1 MYYLTADIGGTNARF
16 SLFEKRENSY
26 FMLTTSWSSSQKKS
40 FTEIYKEL
48 YSLDARFSPE
58 NIESCVFAVA
68 GPIEN
73 ENYGILTNLS
83 WNLDVNELRSDIPNF
98 PPVKLVND
106 FSAQAM
112 AFVHKREHGFTRLF
126 SEKVEAKEDKYE
138 YPIVVTGAGTGFG
151 VSALH
156 MKDSKVVLAPSEGG
170 HQVCPFYL
178 SDSFEVEFSNFICKE
193 LSIDFPTLDN
203 VLTGSGLRLINKFIT
218 GEDIPS
224 VQIPTDAKAFEYF
237 SIWLARALRN
247 LALTLLPSTIVLT
260 GGISA
265 KHEHIFSDAFYKE
278 FTNSRT
284 HHSYLKTVSLYL
296 NKDENVAL
304 YGCTEFF
311 NK

>member
-26 FMLTTSWSSSQKKS
+26 FMLTTSWISSHKKS

-48 YSLDARFSPE
+48 YSLDERFSPE

-73 ENYGILTNLS
+73 ENYGVLTNLS
-83 WNLDVNELRSDIPNF
+83 WDLDVNELRNDIPNF

-112 AFVHKREHGFTRLF
+112 SFVHKREHGFIQLF
-126 SEKVEAKEDKYE
+126 ADRTKASYE
-138 YPIVVTGAGTGFG
+138 YPILVAGAGTGFG

-156 MKDSKVVLAPSEGG
+156 MKNSEVVLAPSEGG
-170 HQVCPFYL
+170 HQICPFYL
-178 SDSFEVEFSNFICKE
+178 SESFEVEFSNFICKE
-193 LSIDFPTLDN
+193 LSIDFATLDN
-203 VLTGSGLRLINKFIT
+203 VLTGSGLQLINTFIT
-218 GEDIPS
+218 GEVIPS
-224 VQIPTDAKAFEYF
+224 VQIPSDAKAFKYF

-265 KHEHIFSDAFYKE
+265 KHEHIFSDDFYKE

-304 YGCTEFF
+304 YGCTEFL
-311 NK
+311 